1 MQRRKDSPN
10 PDKTALP
17 ASGHLD
23 AIIGSSPAIRR
34 AIAAAV
40 RIAVSDC
47 AVLIHGPTG
56 AGKELFA
63 QTIHAQS
70 GRPGPLISLNC
81 ATLRGELLEA
91 ELFGFV
97 KGAFTGAARDR
108 AGLFQKAHG
117 GTLFLD
123 ELGELSLAAQASLL
137 RVLQEKCVRP
147 VGSAVDIPINVR
159 IIAATHRDLA
169 HRVQQGQ
176 FREDLYYRL
185 VEGVV
190 EVPSLQDRKTDIPAI
205 ARHLLATD
213 PAFRGKRRVLSHEAA
228 RALVAYSWPGNVR
241 ELKLVLKELVRETR
255 GRHIRAYL
263 VLRLL
268 TARTG
273 VLETTPVLDG
283 SSILH
288 VVKES
293 GEVTAAELGEK
304 LHLPRTSVLK
314 LLKPLIVAGQLEPPG
329 RGWQARYRVGDDGG
343 TQAVSVSTAITV
355 PPASDS
361 SRALLVQRIEAS
373 QGEGCTLEELLAI
386 LPDHSRNEVKVL
398 LRALKASGQ
407 IHSRGRTRGAR
418 WFEGVGPGVGAD
430 VNTP

>member
-40 RIAVSDC
+40 RIAVSQC

-56 AGKELFA
+56 VGKELFA

-137 RVLQEKCVRP
+137 RVLQEKRVRP

-190 EVPSLQDRKTDIPAI
+190 EVPPLQDRKTDIPAI
-205 ARHLLATD
+205 ARHLL
-213 PAFRGKRRVLSHEAA
+213 
-228 RALVAYSWPGNVR
+228 
-241 ELKLVLKELVRETR
+241 
-255 GRHIRAYL
+255 
-263 VLRLL
+263 
-268 TARTG
+268 
-273 VLETTPVLDG
+273 
-283 SSILH
+283 
-288 VVKES
+288 
-293 GEVTAAELGEK
+293 VT
-304 LHLPRTSVLK
+304 
-314 LLKPLIVAGQLEPPG
+314 
-329 RGWQARYRVGDDGG
+329 
-343 TQAVSVSTAITV
+343 
-355 PPASDS
+355 
-361 SRALLVQRIEAS
+361 
-373 QGEGCTLEELLAI
+373 
-386 LPDHSRNEVKVL
+386 
-398 LRALKASGQ
+398 
-407 IHSRGRTRGAR
+407 
-418 WFEGVGPGVGAD
+418 
-430 VNTP
+430 